1 MATAPAAKSSLGA
14 TGSPSPV
21 KKKKKKS
28 GKKKQTEDRGPV
40 LNAIAS
46 IPEKWRIPAAGA
58 ATAIVLGAV
67 ILLAQFGGKKELPD
81 GGANAP
87 GGAEAATPQGFAVV
101 DSMPGG
107 GSGGSGGL
115 RDEEAAPRN
124 AAAVIPLEEDVPPGP
139 LEGWALKPDPPAAAP
154 EPLAA
159 AWGVPQPRNSFPP
172 LFAGMSGPFVAVDDE
187 LGPPKGTEQG
197 IGRATLYDLR
207 SGKSAGFFRTGQR
220 TIPFWGKS
228 RLSPDGKWVVTEAV
242 DGDVRRTGKD
252 GILYVYRQGEQT
264 KPTAELK
271 LPGPVAWLDFVAA
284 DRIAIYTFDPKPV
297 LCVYTV
303 ADGKKLQTIPLTSEM
318 HPPPEAN
325 ANVKGTPSEP
335 KFLYDPHDTAGAVSP
350 GGKYVAIGGKM
361 EIAVLSLAEGKQVA
375 AISIGETTRWLDH
388 HGISFHPDGTQLF
401 AFTTVRLPNS
411 APRRLRG
418 WSLITGR
425 REFDVPPLGVSP
437 LGGRPLPGPDPGTM
451 ILTENP
457 AVIDTTAG
465 VVHYHLG
472 FTPVRWAGKDTLLGF
487 GPYAGAPH
495 LPPPKSFPLPDKNQL
510 RDPKEFD
517 AAYKRA
523 LFNDNF
529 KAVYVTRFNRAEY
542 EKNGGET
549 LRAVAARPPVLRG
562 DRTGLNPMK
571 PEPPANWTAP
581 PSTTPPA
588 LPSADAMLPAWP
600 AALSANHAATISF
613 TYQPIPRPQYP
624 VDWHRHDLATGKSLG
639 PPVRLWPWAQMHERH
654 VTMIE
659 KFPTPPA
666 AVTDDGNRLAMRDPS
681 DPYRIDVWDADG
693 KRLGGFVPYDY
704 KTPVEWIGWSG
715 DRLLTLGGGRLTGW
729 SGPDGKAVFEV
740 EGGYTLPVATPPG
753 RAWVAALAGD
763 AVDILDGATGKCLA
777 RCVAPPGDVYLALE
791 VAPDGKAVAAARKGA
806 TKIDRPSPKPVD
818 KRPAPLLAPAE
829 YVADVWDLTSG
840 KRESIPFGA
849 GKFGFIHWTG
859 PEHILTAADGL
870 ELIDRRAG
878 AVVELFYYPAR
889 GGPADGTQILAG
901 TPDGRVWA
909 SIPAPD
915 LKPGESERR
924 VWRTQ
929 TLPDANDVLDFT
941 VLAADREYLRPTLGP
956 IRVEVDLGTE
966 DRSRRAAERIATSL
980 AKRGFTVG
988 PRGWV
993 LRISHEVVEGKMT
1006 LYTSTYEDGRKTPDV
1021 KFTWRLYA
1029 PDGGMVWEGTTTGSF
1044 RGGGSRYHAKTKR
1057 GGSGLAPNTPLDPVT
1072 PFERVEYYDFGGKD
1086 MRDAIA
1092 SEILDVASD
1101 NPTEPPGGLPT
1112 ALIRAG
1118 GASKP
1123 LPLARTITISIG
1135 P

>member
-1 MATAPAAKSSLGA
+1 
-14 TGSPSPV
+14 
-21 KKKKKKS
+21 
-28 GKKKQTEDRGPV
+28 
-40 LNAIAS
+40 
-46 IPEKWRIPAAGA
+46 
-58 ATAIVLGAV
+58 
-67 ILLAQFGGKKELPD
+67 
-81 GGANAP
+81 
-87 GGAEAATPQGFAVV
+87 
-101 DSMPGG
+101 
-107 GSGGSGGL
+107 
-115 RDEEAAPRN
+115 
-124 AAAVIPLEEDVPPGP
+124 
-139 LEGWALKPDPPAAAP
+139 
-154 EPLAA
+154 
-159 AWGVPQPRNSFPP
+159 
-172 LFAGMSGPFVAVDDE
+172 MSGPFVAVDDE
-187 LGPPKGTEQG
+187 LGPPKGTELV

-207 SGKSAGFFRTGQR
+207 SGKPAGFFRTGQR

-252 GILYVYRQGEQT
+252 GILYVYRQGEHT
-264 KPTAELK
+264 KPAAELK

-284 DRIAIYTFDPKPV
+284 DRIAIYTFDPMPV
-297 LCVYTV
+297 LCVYHV
-303 ADGKKLQTIPLTSEM
+303 ADGKRLQTIPLTSEM
-318 HPPPEAN
+318 HPPPEAK

-335 KFLYDPHDTAGAVSP
+335 KYLYDPHDTAGEVSP
-350 GGKYVAIGGKM
+350 GTKYVAIGGKS
-361 EIAVLSLAEGKQVA
+361 EIAVLSLEEAKQVA
-375 AISIGETTRWLDH
+375 AIPVGETTRWLDH

-401 AFTTVRLPNS
+401 AFTTIRLPNS

-418 WSLITGR
+418 WSLTTGR
-425 REFDVPPLGVSP
+425 RQFDVPQLGVTP

-457 AVIDTTAG
+457 AVLDTTAG
-465 VVHYHLG
+465 VTHTRLA

-487 GPYAGAPH
+487 GPYAGLRTCRSRRTSPCRTRT
-495 LPPPKSFPLPDKNQL
+495 SFATPRSSTPRTGGLYNADFQ
-510 RDPKEFD
+510 
-517 AAYKRA
+517 AAYI
-523 LFNDNF
+523 
-529 KAVYVTRFNRAEY
+529 TRFDRAEY

-549 LRAVAARPPVLRG
+549 LSAVAARPPVARRPHRPHPDEARAAREL
-562 DRTGLNPMK
+562 DR
-571 PEPPANWTAP
+571 A

-588 LPSADAMLPAWP
+588 PPAQAAMLPAWP

-613 TYQPIPRPQYP
+613 TYQPIPRPHYP
-624 VDWHRHDLATGKSLG
+624 VDWHRYDLATGKSQG

-666 AVTDDGNRLAMRDPS
+666 AVTDDGNRLAMRDPA

-693 KRLGGFVPYDY
+693 KRLGGFVPYDQ

-715 DRLLTLGGGRLTGW
+715 ERLLTLGGGRLTGW
-729 SGPDGKAVFEV
+729 SDPDGKAIFEV

-753 RAWVAALAGD
+753 RAPGSPRSRGMPSTSWMAPPASAWCC
-763 AVDILDGATGKCLA
+763 A
-777 RCVAPPGDVYLALE
+777 APPGDAYLALE
-791 VAPDGKAVAAARKGA
+791 VAQDGKAVAAVRKGA
-806 TKIDRPSPKPVD
+806 TKVDRPSPKPVD
-818 KRPAPLLAPAE
+818 KRPVPLLAPAE

-859 PEHILTAADGL
+859 PEHILTAAGGL

-889 GGPADGTQILAG
+889 GGPAEGTQILAG

-929 TLPDANDVLDFT
+929 TLPDAKDVLDFT
-941 VLAADREYLRPTLGP
+941 VLAADREYLAPDRGP
-956 IRVEVDLGTE
+956 DPRRG
-966 DRSRRAAERIATSL
+966 RSRH
-980 AKRGFTVG
+980 RGPQP
-988 PRGWV
+988 PRRGAH
-993 LRISHEVVEGKMT
+993 RREPGKA
-1006 LYTSTYEDGRKTPDV
+1006 R
-1021 KFTWRLYA
+1021 
-1029 PDGGMVWEGTTTGSF
+1029 F
-1044 RGGGSRYHAKTKR
+1044 RGRPARPGADASATRWWRARSRCKPARVTKDARRRTCGSPGGFMRQTVAWSGRAPRPGVSARGSRFYTKSKT
-1057 GGSGLAPNTPLDPVT
+1057 GGSGIAPSTPLDPIT
-1072 PFERVEYYDFGGKD
+1072 PFERVEYYDFQGKN
-1086 MRDAIA
+1086 MREAIA
-1092 SEILDVASD
+1092 GEILDTASD
-1101 NPTEPPGGLPT
+1101 SMAEPPGGLPT